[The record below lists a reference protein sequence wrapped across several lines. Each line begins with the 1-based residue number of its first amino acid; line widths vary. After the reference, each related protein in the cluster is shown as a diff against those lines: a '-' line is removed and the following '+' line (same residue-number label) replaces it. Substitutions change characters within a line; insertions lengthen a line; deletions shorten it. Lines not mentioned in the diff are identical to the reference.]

1 MWREPQPSPVLDG
14 AATPQP
20 ALVTMV
26 EADSIAAELGVQ
38 PGDKIL
44 RINGVAPRDLIDYRM
59 LIGEEELRLEVL
71 DTAGQH
77 HCISFEKDMDADLG
91 LEFSEALFDGLRQCN
106 NRCPFCFIDQ
116 QPTGKRSTLYLK
128 DDDYRL
134 SFLYGSYLTLTNLTP
149 ADWQRIETQRLSPLY
164 VSVHATDPELRCRLL
179 RNKRAGLL
187 LQQLEWFARRRLQIH
202 AQVVVCPG
210 LNDGL
215 QLQRTLRDLA
225 RWGVGDWPTVLS
237 TAVVPVGLTRFRPDD
252 TMDLTPVTPRLARQV
267 IGQVEALQQE
277 FYLQLGNRFAWLA
290 DEWYLMA
297 AHPLPPR
304 STYGDWPQQANGVG
318 SIRAFL
324 EALDQA
330 TTRLP
335 EVLPAPRRCS
345 WVVGSLVG
353 PALRP
358 VAERLRS
365 IPGLELLLYS
375 LPSPYWGQ
383 DLVVTGLLTGSD
395 LVDGLAGQDLGDQLL
410 LPSVMLR
417 QGSPLFLDDLT
428 VNQVAAG
435 LGVPVLPVADAQDLV
450 AACLGVNQS
459 VPLQGRKD
467 SE

>member
-1 MWREPQPSPVLDG
+1 MWQEPRPTLVPHG
-14 AATPQP
+14 AGTTAPQP

-38 PGDKIL
+38 PGDRIL
-44 RINGVAPRDLIDYRM
+44 RINGVAPRDLIDYRI
-59 LIGEEELRLEVL
+59 LISEEELRLEVL
-71 DTAGQH
+71 DAAGQH
-77 HCISFEKDMDADLG
+77 HCISFEKDMDGDLG

-116 QPTGKRSTLYLK
+116 QPAGKRSTLYLK

-179 RNKRAGLL
+179 RNKRAGSI
-187 LQQLEWFARRRLQIH
+187 LQQLEWFAQRRLQIH

-210 LNDGL
+210 LNDGR

-237 TAVVPVGLTRFRPDD
+237 TAVVPVGLTRFRPD
-252 TMDLTPVTPRLARQV
+252 TAADLTPVTPQLARQV
-267 IGQVEALQQE
+267 IAQVEVLQQE
-277 FYLQLGNRFAWLA
+277 FYPRMGSRFAWLA

-297 AHPLPPR
+297 AQPLPPR
-304 STYGDWPQQANGVG
+304 SAYEDWPQQANGVG

-324 EALDQA
+324 EALEQA
-330 TTRLP
+330 TAQLP
-335 EVLPAPRRCS
+335 EALPAPRRCS
-345 WVVGSLVG
+345 WVVGGLVG

-358 VAERLRS
+358 VAERLQGIR
-365 IPGLELLLYS
+365 GLELLLYS

-383 DLVVTGLLTGSD
+383 DLVVTGLLTGAD
-395 LVDGLAGQDLGDQLL
+395 LIDGLAGQDLGDQLL

-417 QGSPLFLDDLT
+417 HGSALLLDDLT
-428 VNQVAAG
+428 VGQVAAR
-435 LGVPVLPVADAQDLV
+435 LGVPILPVTDAQDLV
-450 AACLGVNQS
+450 TACLG
-459 VPLQGRKD
+459 KA
-467 SE
+467 